1 MKLIAFIPARL
12 ESKRF
17 PNKILRKIYDLPMVE
32 HVRRRAIISK
42 VFDKIYVVTNSTKVK
57 KVINALTQDVKQLG
71 MKKNKC
77 LFVLVTVPNL
87 IRMAKLLKV
96 QLKKI

>member
-57 KVINALTQDVKQLG
+57 KVINAYGGEVILS
-71 MKKNKC
+71 KKKTSQWN
-77 LFVLVTVPNL
+77 
-87 IRMAKLLKV
+87 
-96 QLKKI
+96 